1 MRAKLYAVLFICACL
16 AAGLVSAG
24 AVTNTARTGD
34 KAPFDAIV
42 EQNVRDRLEE
52 GRNTFRY
59 DTFGDED
66 FWGGALKLHN
76 AIQGSKFGGVGSGI
90 SPKTALSLGLKVDV
104 DALPSSVQR
113 DLKSGKVNLDDPA
126 TTLALLNA
134 NAVVGL
140 KGFFTPDG
148 KRLQSVGITC
158 AVCHSRVDD
167 SFAPGIG
174 HRLDGWP
181 NQDLN
186 VGAIIA
192 ASPDLSPLTNLLG
205 VDRATALKVLN
216 SWGPGKFD
224 AQLTLDGKG
233 FRPDGK
239 SAATLIPPA
248 FGLAGV
254 NEHAWTGS
262 WGTVTYWNAFVGNL
276 EMHGKGRFFDPRL
289 NDPVKYPIAV
299 KAHLYDVTNV
309 PDLLTPKLP
318 ALHTYQ
324 LSIPAPRP
332 PAGSFDPAAAR
343 RGKALFTGR
352 ATCSRCHVPP
362 TFSEPGWNLHRPED
376 IGIDAFQANRAPDN
390 RYRTQ
395 PLRGIWAHQKRGFYH
410 DGRFP
415 TLLDVVNHYDTF
427 FKLNLSSRDKEDI
440 VQYLLSLPEEE
451 RQK

>member
-1 MRAKLYAVLFICACL
+1 MRKNAYQLAVLCGSAVV
-16 AAGLVSAG
+16 AGLMLVSTLVVDAQ
-24 AVTNTARTGD
+24 ARDGSRS
-34 KAPFDAIV
+34 PYDATV
-42 EQNVRDRLEE
+42 ERNVAARLAE
-52 GRNTFRY
+52 GRQVFRY

-76 AIQGSKFGGVGSGI
+76 AIQGAKFGGVGGGI
-90 SPKTALSLGLKVDV
+90 SPKTALALGLKVDV
-104 DALPSSVQR
+104 DALPASVQQGLR
-113 DLKSGKVNLDDPA
+113 RRRVNLDDPA
-126 TTLALLNA
+126 TTLALLRA
-134 NAVVGL
+134 NAVVGV
-140 KGFFTPDG
+140 KGFFTADG
-148 KRLQSVGITC
+148 RRLRSLGITC
-158 AVCHSRVDD
+158 AICHSRVDD

-192 ASPDLSPLTNLLG
+192 ASPDLSQITGLLG

-224 AQLTLDGKG
+224 AQLILDGKG
-233 FRPDGK
+233 FLPDGK

-254 NEHAWTGS
+254 NQHTSTGS

-289 NDPVKYPIAV
+289 NNPTKYPVATR
-299 KAHLYDVTNV
+299 AHLYDVRNT
-309 PDLLTPKLP
+309 PDMLTSKLP

-324 LSIPAPRP
+324 LSLPAPRP

-343 RGKALFTGR
+343 RGRALFMGR

-362 TFSEPGWNLHRPED
+362 TFSEPGWNLHAPSE

-395 PLRGIWAHQKRGFYH
+395 PLAGIWAHQKRGFYH

-415 TLLDVVNHYDTF
+415 TLPDVVSHYNTF
-427 FKLNLSSRDKEDI
+427 FRLNLTNRDRQDL
-440 VQYLLSLPEEE
+440 VQYLLSLPE
-451 RQK
+451 